1 MGSTC
6 SGNKDNEQQMIYLR
20 NQSKISPVEQSTQSQ
35 SNNFSTTNT
44 NTYDP
49 QVILDDDFEA
59 EIITVIA
66 ECMASVP
73 VDFYAKR
80 NSIIDEMYRSTS
92 EPCHILH
99 NSDYPDKNKTMLN
112 GTNHKKATYNEVKQQ
127 ICDRINERITASFEL
142 HTADWELSSRETARS
157 FLKVFIEKFV
167 DEKMSHSMFE

>member
-112 GTNHKKATYNEVKQQ
+112 GTNHKK
-127 ICDRINERITASFEL
+127 RPSFEL
-142 HTADWELSSRETARS
+142 QTADWELSSRETARS
-157 FLKVFIEKFV
+157 FLKVFIEKLV